1 MRNLCLVFIL
11 LVTPALTFCQSLP
24 PNPPN
29 CGMYLTC
36 YAVGGGVADNCTA
49 CESGYVLAKN
59 STSGCMSC
67 FGCSPGCQSCQNA
80 GPTKCDTCSQGYTL
94 LPSQTCSP
102 CAANCTKC
110 DVTGS
115 RDCDP
120 DSCQSGFYRQLA
132 GAFNSCVSC
141 PTSFPGCQTCLDYFT
156 CTSCINGYTLNA
168 LGAYCEVPTKTSYT
182 GVIISVVFGLLFT
195 IVGTFVAYRQGK
207 KSLSEDKKA
216 EHYSSASVN
225 M

>member
-102 CAANCTKC
+102 CIPNCTKC
-110 DVTGS
+110 DVAGRGMCDPGLVS
-115 RDCDP
+115 RDSIWLTVP
-120 DSCQSGFYRQLA
+120 APAWVVPIPATAAQHARVRNTVLH
-132 GAFNSCVSC
+132 V
-141 PTSFPGCQTCLDYFT
+141 PLDWP
-156 CTSCINGYTLNA
+156 SMLKRA
-168 LGAYCEVPTKTSYT
+168 L
-182 GVIISVVFGLLFT
+182 
-195 IVGTFVAYRQGK
+195 VA
-207 KSLSEDKKA
+207 
-216 EHYSSASVN
+216 
-225 M
+225 